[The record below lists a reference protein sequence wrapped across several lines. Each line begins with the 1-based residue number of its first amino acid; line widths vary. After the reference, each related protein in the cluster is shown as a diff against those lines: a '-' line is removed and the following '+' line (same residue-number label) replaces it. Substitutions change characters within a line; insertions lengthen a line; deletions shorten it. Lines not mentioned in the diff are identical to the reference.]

1 MSSLA
6 DFTPKEWECEA
17 GGAGDRAFFL
27 VAGTR
32 LSDGD
37 NEAYNERK
45 MMMTYDDDH
54 GKACTSADPDQS
66 EKKDEFEGRLRTMRM
81 MKL

>member
-1 MSSLA
+1 MHCFGLIRLCSCREADEFKKLMSSLA

-32 LSDGD
+32 LSDG
-37 NEAYNERK
+37 NLITR
-45 MMMTYDDDH
+45 
-54 GKACTSADPDQS
+54 P
-66 EKKDEFEGRLRTMRM
+66 TMRGR
-81 MKL
+81 